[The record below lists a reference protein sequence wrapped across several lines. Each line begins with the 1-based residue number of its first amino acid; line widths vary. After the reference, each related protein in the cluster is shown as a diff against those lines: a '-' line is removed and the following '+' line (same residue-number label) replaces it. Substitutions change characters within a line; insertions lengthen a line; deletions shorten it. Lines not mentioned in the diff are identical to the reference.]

1 MSEAVKA
8 RPGGAPIKRG
18 RRAQAKARL
27 EARQAALEA
36 SGEAPG
42 GEGEGKAVRAIR
54 RGPWRYKGELLTPQ
68 VKDAFTPE
76 VGDAICR
83 LLVEGKS
90 LRAICEDE
98 GMPSRAAVFR
108 WLAEGELPDAAPAQR
123 AFADQY
129 ARARLEQAEAYAD
142 DTVAIADDAVLNEA
156 NPQLVRLQI
165 DARKWYAGKIKPS
178 RFGEASLLRLTGADG
193 GAVQVQVEE
202 RQTLL
207 AQVLQALVGE
217 ALPSAPSTPLL
228 DVTPRV
234 IEEDQ
239 K

>member
-1 MSEAVKA
+1 MSETVK
-8 RPGGAPIKRG
+8 RPPGGSPIKRG

-36 SGEAPG
+36 SG
-42 GEGEGKAVRAIR
+42 GESLPKPVRAVR
-54 RGPWRYKGELLTPQ
+54 RGPWSYKGELLTPQ

-108 WLAEGELPDAAPAQR
+108 WLAEGELPDASPAQR

-207 AQVLQALVGE
+207 AQVLQALAGE
-217 ALPSAPSTPLL
+217 ALPSAPGTPLL

-234 IEEDQ
+234 VDEDQ